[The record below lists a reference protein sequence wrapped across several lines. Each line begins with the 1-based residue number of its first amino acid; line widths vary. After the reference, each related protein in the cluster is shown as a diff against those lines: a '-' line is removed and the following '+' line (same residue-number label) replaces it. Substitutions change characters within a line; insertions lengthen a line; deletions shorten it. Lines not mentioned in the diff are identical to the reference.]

1 MTEQI
6 DQQKLKYDEI
16 YHLQDLYQRFQLSDR
31 KYVEQINDPI
41 RFPFFLI
48 NYYYF
53 IHLFNL
59 FSLLFY
65 SFIYFI
71 CYFNYLYY

>member
-16 YHLQDLYQRFQLSDR
+16 YHLQDLYQRFQSSDR

-41 RFPFFLI
+41 RLI
-48 NYYYF
+48 
-53 IHLFNL
+53 I
-59 FSLLFY
+59 FY
-65 SFIYFI
+65 
-71 CYFNYLYY
+71 